1 VRDLLL
7 TWLKRHTKDARRSLS
22 QFTGGGFLF
31 TAGMMIIIL
40 TDQLMAESLQQELA
54 ALLGAVLTVLGLALA
69 FWGYLSI
76 SVFKVL
82 IYLLERKSS
91 HE

>member
-1 VRDLLL
+1 
-7 TWLKRHTKDARRSLS
+7 
-22 QFTGGGFLF
+22 
-31 TAGMMIIIL
+31 
-40 TDQLMAESLQQELA
+40 MAESLQQELA